1 MMLCAAAEAGDHEEV
16 DRLLST
22 SPVSPNARGLRRKN
36 ALHLAS
42 AKGHAKVVQRLLL
55 DKVHKS
61 CTYTELYCVHV
72 STVLFQSE
80 TFSIQINTS

>member
-22 SPVSPNARGLRRKN
+22 FPVSPNARGLRRKN

-42 AKGHAKVVQRLLL
+42 SKGHAKVVQRLLL
-55 DKVHKS
+55 NKVHNS
-61 CTYTELYCVHV
+61 YTCT
-72 STVLFQSE
+72 
-80 TFSIQINTS
+80 